1 MVKKSRYFKLID
13 AIDIPQTIT
22 ASRRR
27 NGITRQVHIKLMPGE
42 KYELEDDEVFVAS
55 LKRAKVEKK
64 YTTELEQK
72 LKDSNIPYKEKV
84 CRPCGG
90 RVKHLIYCVVEV
102 VE

>member
-1 MVKKSRYFKLID
+1 MKQSRYFKLID
-13 AIDIPQTIT
+13 AIDTPQTIS
-22 ASRRR
+22 AARRR

-42 KYELEDDEVFVAS
+42 KYELEDDEVFIAS

-64 YTTELEQK
+64 YTAELEQK
-72 LKDSNIPYKEKV
+72 LKANNIDYTEKV

-90 RVKHLIYCVVEV
+90 KVKHLIYYVVEV